1 MKSHINS
8 IDFMV
13 SFFRSFFFY
22 QYILKTTVM
31 SQHLDMNPPLFLP
44 WSLSRRSEQS
54 CSSGMSQPVP
64 NHPDSHQHSHS
75 KLWLVLHCPWPLHAF
90 GHPSRVQCLPF
101 HPEEEKNEVKPNW
114 KKASNLKK
122 KSAKKANI
130 LHTWI
135 WLIVSE
141 VMLTNIIVVF
151 SYDLYITIIINV
163 EHSYEWWWQKL
174 FTTYTNYQQIPLIR
188 NGKKIHGYY
197 KHSSGLHFVQKLE
210 KSAILTNFEYCI
222 YVRVDF

>member
-1 MKSHINS
+1 MI
-8 IDFMV
+8 
-13 SFFRSFFFY
+13 
-22 QYILKTTVM
+22 
-31 SQHLDMNPPLFLP
+31 QHLDMNPPLFLP

-101 HPEEEKNEVKPNW
+101 HPEEENKWVNLGNW
-114 KKASNLKK
+114 KKTSNLYKK
-122 KSAKKANI
+122 KSAKKAN
-130 LHTWI
+130 
-135 WLIVSE
+135 
-141 VMLTNIIVVF
+141 LTNRIGGNAYKCNIVVF

-197 KHSSGLHFVQKLE
+197 KHSSGIHFVQKLE
-210 KSAILTNFEYCI
+210 KKYNFNKFWILYICSSGF
-222 YVRVDF
+222 